1 MESLELV
8 CPNSMKIGNHTG
20 YKQFKGRKVPAEEI
34 KELYDGLKQS
44 NLANF
49 DMMISGY
56 TASKDAVDTVAA
68 IGRDLKLK
76 NTTRPGSFF
85 WCTSRKASA
94 DDSVQAHKTYSAR
107 PSHGR

>member
-1 MESLELV
+1 MLTIV
-8 CPNSMKIGNHTG
+8 PGNHTA
-20 YKQFKGRKVPAEEI
+20 YKQVKGRKVPAEEI

-49 DMMISGY
+49 DMMITGY

-85 WCTSRKASA
+85 WSMFISSYCHRGITS
-94 DDSVQAHKTYSAR
+94 
-107 PSHGR
+107 